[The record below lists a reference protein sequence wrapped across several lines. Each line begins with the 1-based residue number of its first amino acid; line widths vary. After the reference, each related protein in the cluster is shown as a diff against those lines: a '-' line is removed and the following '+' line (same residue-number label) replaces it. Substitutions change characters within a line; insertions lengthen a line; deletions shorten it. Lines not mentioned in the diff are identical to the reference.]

1 MLFTVV
7 TDTEAGTRAI
17 ENGTAQQSIKE
28 ALERLKPEAAYFYLQ
43 NGKRTTLF
51 VLDLADPSE
60 IIPLVEPLFSLV
72 KAEVSLTPVMNV
84 DELFEGFRALGVAKA
99 NGDSASLERG

>member
-1 MLFTVV
+1 MRMLFTVT

-17 ENGTAQQSIKE
+17 ENGTAQQSLRE
-28 ALERLKPEAAYFYLQ
+28 ALERLKPEAAYFCVQ
-43 NGKRTTLF
+43 NGKRTTLV

-60 IIPLVEPLFSLV
+60 IVPLVEPLFSLL

-84 DELFEGFRALGVAKA
+84 DDLFEGFRALGAA
-99 NGDSASLERG
+99 

>member
-1 MLFTVV
+1 MRMLFTVT

-17 ENGTAQQSIKE
+17 ENGTAQRTLKE
-28 ALERLKPEAAYFYLQ
+28 ALDRLKPEAAYFYLQ
-43 NGKRTTLF
+43 GGKRTTLF

-60 IIPLVEPLFSLV
+60 IIPLAEPLFSLL

-84 DELFEGFRALGVAKA
+84 DALFEGFRALGTA
-99 NGDSASLERG
+99 

>member
-7 TDTEAGTRAI
+7 ADTEAATRAI

-43 NGKRTTLF
+43 NGKRTSLF
-51 VLDLADPSE
+51 VLDVADPSE
-60 IIPLVEPLFSLV
+60 IVSLTEPLFSLI
-72 KAEVSLTPVMNV
+72 KAEISLTPVMNV
-84 DELFEGFRALGVAKA
+84 DDLMEGFRALGVA
-99 NGDSASLERG
+99 